1 MSRRHRFYHQAFKA
15 LNKFLCRKDLL
26 EPYGLPSAGPLAQY
40 VTIDGRHAATITV
53 ITNDG
58 RSIVGILRGY
68 DQATNI
74 VLDECH
80 ERVYSMQVCCKPLAQ
95 LLLSLAVQ

>member
-1 MSRRHRFYHQAFKA
+1 MASRGHSCRSMCASCACCVA
-15 LNKFLCRKDLL
+15 L
-26 EPYGLPSAGPLAQY
+26 
-40 VTIDGRHAATITV
+40 AATIAV

-74 VLDECH
+74 ILDECH
-80 ERVYSMQVCCKPLAQ
+80 ERVYSMQVSARVPQKPVTDD
-95 LLLSLAVQ
+95 SLM

>member
-1 MSRRHRFYHQAFKA
+1 MPR
-15 LNKFLCRKDLL
+15 
-26 EPYGLPSAGPLAQY
+26 
-40 VTIDGRHAATITV
+40 AATISV

-80 ERVYSMQVCCKPLAQ
+80 ERVYSMQVHLLIIKNRFITSYTLSVERNAQ
-95 LLLSLAVQ
+95 NFRPCTIILRLWLSPKYYQ